1 MTFHIEFL
9 RPKFSDPQ
17 TGLTLEAPDG
27 HFRTYHPRNSNW
39 LKNSPLRFEK
49 IICAN
54 TLTPTP
60 TSNVDVGAYIEKIGE
75 AFAKAIPKKSPG
87 VGKKAILVALELSV
101 EGTGDGF
108 KLDFSPGPEGLDPPA
123 LMKAVMGISP
133 PNVLEYTVLKF
144 IFSVWG

>member
-1 MTFHIEFL
+1 M
-9 RPKFSDPQ
+9 
-17 TGLTLEAPDG
+17 
-27 HFRTYHPRNSNW
+27 
-39 LKNSPLRFEK
+39 
-49 IICAN
+49 
-54 TLTPTP
+54 
-60 TSNVDVGAYIEKIGE
+60 DVGAYIEKIGE